1 MEALNGVFRFTA
13 AEHRTLAGVSNG
25 TSMGNALRSYW
36 LPACLTEEIPEPDSP
51 PVRTKLLGEPL
62 VAFRDSGGAVGLLNE
77 FCPHRGS
84 SLFFGRNAE
93 RGLQCLYHGWK
104 FNVDGD
110 CIENPSSPGLVGRP
124 EVAQT
129 AYPAREAGGIV
140 WAYLGGTAE
149 LPPLPDLGFLKVDS
163 ARRYVSKRLQPCHW
177 LQALEADIDSGH
189 VPYLHREELLEEP
202 DHPLV
207 KNILEETA
215 PHFDVVDTDYGLMI
229 GARRDFGEDAY
240 YWRVNHWLA
249 PCYTVVP
256 AESTTEV
263 RKIHAWVPID
273 EKTTWIYG
281 LTWHPDRDLTEAELE
296 QYSAG
301 TGGIYAE
308 KLPGTYLTVRNLD
321 NDFLIDRAAQKAG
334 TIWSGITGNQEQ
346 DDMATASMG
355 PAYDRSK
362 ETLVGTDGGVIAT
375 RQALLKSSADA
386 ASGRRVVGVEGSG
399 YDAPGVSVVL
409 PRDADWVAEVRTMM
423 AGGASEL
430 AMATG
435 GLDS

>member
-13 AEHRTLAGVSNG
+13 AEHRTLAGVGSG
-25 TSMGNALRSYW
+25 TSMGVALRNYW

-62 VAFRDSGGAVGLLNE
+62 VAFRDSGGAVGLLSE
-77 FCPHRGS
+77 FCSHRGS
-84 SLFFGRNAE
+84 SLFFGRNADL
-93 RGLQCLYHGWK
+93 GLQCLYHGWK

-110 CIENPSSPGLVGRP
+110 CIENPTSPGLVGRP

-129 AYPAREAGGIV
+129 AYPTREAGGII
-140 WAYLGGTAE
+140 WAYLGDAAR
-149 LPPLPDLGFLKVDS
+149 LPPLPDLGYLKVDE

-177 LQALEADIDSGH
+177 LQALEADIDSSH

-215 PHFDVVDTDYGLMI
+215 PHFEVVDTDYGLMI

-263 RKIHAWVPID
+263 RKIHAWVPVD

-281 LTWHPDRDLTEAELE
+281 LTWHPDRDLTEAELK
-296 QYSAG
+296 QYTAG

-308 KLPGTYLTVRNLD
+308 KLPGAYLAVRNLA
-321 NDFLIDRAAQKAG
+321 NDYLVDRAAQSAG

-375 RQALLKSSADA
+375 RQALLA
-386 ASGRRVVGVEGSG
+386 ASAHAGTARPVVGVEGSG

-423 AGGASEL
+423 AGGTSDV

>member
-25 TSMGNALRSYW
+25 SSMGNALRNYW
-36 LPACLTEEIPEPDSP
+36 LPACLSEEIADPDSP

-84 SLFFGRNAE
+84 SLFFGRNAD

-110 CIENPSSPGLVGRP
+110 CIENPTSPGLVGRP

-129 AYPAREAGGIV
+129 AYPTREAGGIV
-140 WAYLGGTAE
+140 WAYLGDAAQ
-149 LPPLPDLGFLKVDS
+149 LPPLPDLGYLKVGK

-177 LQALEADIDSGH
+177 LQALEADIDSSH

-215 PHFDVVDTDYGLMI
+215 PHFEVVDTDYGLMI
-229 GARRDFGEDAY
+229 GARRDFGEDGY

-249 PCYTVVP
+249 PCHTVVP

-273 EKTTWIYG
+273 ETTTWVYG
-281 LTWHPDRDLTEAELE
+281 LTWHPDRDLTEKELE

-301 TGGIYAE
+301 KGGIYAE
-308 KLPGTYLTVRNLD
+308 KLPDTYVAVRNLA
-321 NDFLIDRAAQKAG
+321 NDYLIDRAAQSAG

-362 ETLVGTDGGVIAT
+362 ETLVETDGGVIAT

-386 ASGRRVVGVEGSG
+386 ASGRPVVGVEGSD

-423 AGGASEL
+423 EGGTSEV

>member
-1 MEALNGVFRFTA
+1 MEASNGVFRFTA
-13 AEHRTLAGVSNG
+13 AEHRILAGVSNS
-25 TSMGNALRSYW
+25 TSMGNALRNYW
-36 LPACLTEEIPEPDSP
+36 FPACLSEELPEPDSP

-84 SLFFGRNAE
+84 SLFFGRNADG
-93 RGLQCLYHGWK
+93 GLQCLYHGWK
-104 FNVDGD
+104 FNVGGD
-110 CIENPSSPGLVGRP
+110 CIENPTSPGLVGRP

-129 AYPAREAGGIV
+129 AYPTCEAGGIV
-140 WAYLGGTAE
+140 WAYLGDAAR
-149 LPPLPDLGFLKVDS
+149 LPPLPDLGYLKVDE

-177 LQALEADIDSGH
+177 LQALEADIDSSH

-207 KNILEETA
+207 RNILEETA
-215 PHFDVVDTDYGLMI
+215 PYFEVVDTDYGLMI

-263 RKIHAWVPID
+263 RKIHAWIPID
-273 EKTTWIYG
+273 ETTTWVYG
-281 LTWHPDRDLTEAELE
+281 LTWHPDRDLTEEELE
-296 QYSAG
+296 QYTAG

-308 KLPGTYLTVRNLD
+308 KLPGTYLAVRNLA
-321 NDFLIDRAAQKAG
+321 NDYLVDRAAQSAG

-375 RQALLKSSADA
+375 RQALLSSSADA
-386 ASGRRVVGVEGSG
+386 ASGRPVVGVEGSG

-409 PRDADWVAEVRTMM
+409 PRDADWVAEIRTMM
-423 AGGASEL
+423 AGGTSHV